1 MLQFLKPANFI
12 FLLTAIL
19 QCITV
24 ISALSPFTA
33 VAPFIVV
40 LAIRLVRE
48 GYEDYVLVLIMQK
61 RYKNDKETN
70 TQMTTVLQGGRF
82 VPCKWEQLHVGDLV
96 KVTGG

>member
-40 LAIRLVRE
+40 LAISLVRE
-48 GYEDYVLVLIMQK
+48 GYEDYK